1 MRSEVDRAGAGR
13 PRFPTLS
20 QSLEPAC
27 SPRRSLP
34 DTPNRCRRLGKDLSA
49 FMAVFIDANGNAPS
63 APVAS
68 TILATLWANN
78 FRDVSS
84 RAAMEKSVSP
94 QPPMATKILV
104 SGAKVLRAESTLR
117 SLGHSVRFESRNRLD
132 LMKAR
137 ATWVMGLIR
146 VSSVGITS
154 CCLQMRSILI
164 SICMN
169 RELCSLPSEIHEADG
184 FSVAGHTAS
193 DEASHQPHQS
203 RHVADSQEL
212 HGP

>member
-1 MRSEVDRAGAGR
+1 MTVFVD
-13 PRFPTLS
+13 T
-20 QSLEPAC
+20 
-27 SPRRSLP
+27 
-34 DTPNRCRRLGKDLSA
+34 
-49 FMAVFIDANGNAPS
+49 NGNAPS

-68 TILATLWANN
+68 TILATFWAND

-104 SGAKVLRAESTLR
+104 PGVKALRAESTLR

-132 LMKAR
+132 LIKAR

-146 VSSVGITS
+146 FSLLGITS
-154 CCLQMRSILI
+154 CCLQIRSMII

-169 RELCSLPSEIHEADG
+169 GELWSLPREIHEADG
-184 FSVAGHTAS
+184 FSVAGHAAS